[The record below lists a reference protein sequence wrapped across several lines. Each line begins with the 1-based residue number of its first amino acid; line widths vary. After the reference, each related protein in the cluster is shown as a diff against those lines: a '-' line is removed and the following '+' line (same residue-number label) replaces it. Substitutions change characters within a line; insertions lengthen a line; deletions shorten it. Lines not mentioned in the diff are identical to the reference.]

1 MCANDGIQGI
11 LDCMKLRYKIAS
23 GFFGLIAVAIIALA
37 IVVGYTAPCPSSS
50 DDSAAPSTG
59 DSMQAS
65 RYACYGGPEVI
76 SFETVEKPVPEDNE
90 VLVRVQSAAVN
101 PLDWH
106 YMRGSPYLMRMSSGI
121 GAPSDPR
128 MGVDYAG
135 VVEAVGAEVTR
146 FAPGDRV
153 FGGRNGA
160 YAEYL
165 VVPEDRGIA
174 TMPPD
179 ISFEDAAAVPI
190 AALTALQALRDKG
203 RVQAGDK
210 VLINGASGG
219 VGTYAVQI
227 AKALG
232 AEVHG
237 VCSTRNVEMVQSL
250 GADRVWDYKKEN
262 YTESNEQYDVI
273 VDMVGNHS
281 IGTNRSVMKDDGILI
296 MVGGSKGNWV
306 APLVGPLSAVV
317 QGPFVSQELVVLLAR
332 ITQDDLREIADLM
345 GEGKVRSVI
354 DRRYDLSQLA
364 EAIRYSESG
373 RARGK
378 IIIRTATDAP

>member
-1 MCANDGIQGI
+1 
-11 LDCMKLRYKIAS
+11 MKLRYKIAV
-23 GFFGLIAVAIIALA
+23 GFFGLIAVAIFALA
-37 IVVGYTAPCPSSS
+37 IVIGYTAPCAESP
-50 DDSAAPSTG
+50 DDPASLSAG
-59 DSMQAS
+59 DSMQAI
-65 RYACYGGPEVI
+65 RYSCYGGPEVL
-76 SFETVEKPVPEDNE
+76 SFATVEKPEPEGNE
-90 VLVRVQSAAVN
+90 VLVRVRSAAVN

-106 YMRGSPYLMRMSSGI
+106 YMRGSPYFMRLGSGI
-121 GAPSDPR
+121 GAPSDSR
-128 MGVDYAG
+128 FGVDYAG
-135 VVEAVGAEVTR
+135 IVEAVGSDVTK
-146 FAPGDRV
+146 FAPGDSV

-160 YAEYL
+160 FAEYL

-174 TMPPD
+174 HVPD
-179 ISFEDAAAVPI
+179 GVSYEEAAAVPI

-203 RVQAGDK
+203 RVEAGDR

-237 VCSTRNVEMVQSL
+237 VCSTRNVELVRSL

-262 YTESNEQYDVI
+262 YTESDERYDVI

-281 IGTNRSVMKDDGILI
+281 IGANRGVMQDDGIFV
-296 MVGGSKGNWV
+296 MVGGPAGDWFG
-306 APLVGPLSAVV
+306 PLAGPLSAMV
-317 QGPFVSQELVVLLAR
+317 QSPFVSQELIVMLAQ
-332 ITQDDLREIADLM
+332 ISQDDLGAVADLM
-345 GEGKVRSVI
+345 AAGKVRSVI
-354 DRRYDLSQLA
+354 DRRYDLSQVA

-378 IIIRTATDAP
+378 IIIRTDAP

>member
-1 MCANDGIQGI
+1 
-11 LDCMKLRYKIAS
+11 MKLRYKIAS
-23 GFFGLIAVAIIALA
+23 GFLGLIAVAIGVLA
-37 IVVGYTAPCPSSS
+37 IVIGHTTPCAESTTDTSLLSSVE
-50 DDSAAPSTG
+50 T
-59 DSMQAS
+59 MQAV
-65 RYACYGGPEVI
+65 RYGCYGGPEVI
-76 SFETVEKPVPEDNE
+76 SYETVAKPVPAGNE

-106 YMRGSPYLMRMSSGI
+106 YLRGSPYLMRLGTGI
-121 GAPSDPR
+121 GAPDDPR
-128 MGVDYAG
+128 LGVDYAG
-135 VVEAVGAEVTR
+135 IVEAVGSEVTE
-146 FAPGDRV
+146 FVPGDQV

-160 YAEYL
+160 FAEYL
-165 VVPEDRGIA
+165 VVPEDRGITA
-174 TMPPD
+174 MPSD
-179 ISFEDAAAVPI
+179 TSFEEAAAVPI

-203 RVQAGDK
+203 RVKAGDK

-237 VCSTRNVEMVQSL
+237 VCSTRNVELVRSL
-250 GADRVWDYKKEN
+250 GADRVWDYKKDN
-262 YTESNEQYDVI
+262 YTESDEQYDVI

-281 IGTNRSVMKDDGILI
+281 LGANRGVMQDDGVFV
-296 MVGGSKGNWV
+296 MVGGSKGDWV
-306 APLVGPLSAVV
+306 APLAGPLSAMV
-317 QGPFVSQELVVLLAR
+317 QAPFVSQELVVLLAQ
-332 ITQDDLREIADLM
+332 ISQDDLRAVADLM
-345 GEGKVRSVI
+345 AAGKVRSVI

-378 IIIRTATDAP
+378 IIIRTAADAP